1 MSPGFKNVLTPYGNW
16 FASEIQ
22 IQMALENNN
31 KYVRSITLSHINR
44 IYLRCLAFKN
54 RSNMY
59 LSTIPFLYIYI
70 YMFIWL
76 TYTRTYIYISVS

>member
-70 YMFIWL
+70 CLYD
-76 TYTRTYIYISVS
+76 

>member
-1 MSPGFKNVLTPYGNW
+1 MSPGFKHVLTPYGNW

-54 RSNMY
+54 QNNMY
-59 LSTIPFLYIYI
+59 LSTIPFLYI